1 MHIRLVKCSLLSAAL
16 AGAALAAAPLA
27 HAAAP
32 QGIHSIQDL
41 FDTCADPAA
50 ASQAACDTY
59 IHASIQTAELVHA
72 ADHGGNLTALFCPA
86 DQLGPRDLLA
96 ELQKQVAAHPERAT
110 FPAPTVIIGGA
121 MEAYP
126 CPKPAS
132 DAAPAHKS
140 AKRVRKD

>member
-1 MHIRLVKCSLLSAAL
+1 MHIRLVKCSLI
-16 AGAALAAAPLA
+16 GAALAFAPLA
-27 HAAAP
+27 HAAP
-32 QGIHSIQDL
+32 TPGIHSIQDL
-41 FDTCADPAA
+41 FDACADPAA
-50 ASQAACDTY
+50 TSQIACDTY

-72 ADHGGNLTALFCPA
+72 ADHGGNLTALFCPN

-96 ELQKQVAAHPERAT
+96 ELQKQVSAHPERKT

-132 DAAPAHKS
+132 APAPAHKP
-140 AKRVRKD
+140 AKRSRRG